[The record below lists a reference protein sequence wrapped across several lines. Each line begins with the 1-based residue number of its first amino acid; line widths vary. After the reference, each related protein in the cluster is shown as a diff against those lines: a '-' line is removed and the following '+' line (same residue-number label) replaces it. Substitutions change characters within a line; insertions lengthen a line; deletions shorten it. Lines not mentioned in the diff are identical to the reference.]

1 MHGWGFS
8 SKLLKNT
15 PSIEL
20 PFHGKSPLEYKDM
33 WGLARE
39 IAPRIEKGSTLIGW
53 SLGGSLALMMA
64 YLFKDR
70 FKALV
75 LVGTSPCFACFWP
88 SKNLRGFTLRLERE
102 RENFLREFRRLAYPK
117 PFEDTIN
124 LEGAKALL
132 KDYMKLDIRPILPYI
147 SQRVIILQ
155 GTEDPI
161 VPFSS
166 AITLHNMLKRAKLIT
181 FLGGHFPKD
190 ESFIF
195 EVLKSLQ

>member
-1 MHGWGFS
+1 
-8 SKLLKNT
+8 
-15 PSIEL
+15 
-20 PFHGKSPLEYKDM
+20 M
-33 WGLARE
+33 WSLARD
-39 IAPRIEKGSTLIGW
+39 IALRIKKGSTLIGW

-64 YLFKDR
+64 YLFRDR

-75 LVGTSPCFACFWP
+75 LVGTSPCFPCFWP
-88 SKNLRGFTLRLERE
+88 LKNLRGFTLRLEKE
-102 RENFLREFRRLAYPK
+102 GEKFLKEFRNLAYPK
-117 PFEDTIN
+117 PFEDSIN
-124 LEGAKALL
+124 LEGAKILL

-166 AITLHNMLKRAKLIT
+166 AIALYNMLKRAKLIN

-190 ESFIF
+190 EGLIF
-195 EVLKSLQ
+195 EVLKSL